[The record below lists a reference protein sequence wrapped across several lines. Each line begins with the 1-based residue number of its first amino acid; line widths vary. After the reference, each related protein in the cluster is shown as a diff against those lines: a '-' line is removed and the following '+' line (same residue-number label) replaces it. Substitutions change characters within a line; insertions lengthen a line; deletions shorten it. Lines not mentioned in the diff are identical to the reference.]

1 MFVSRLLKRKE
12 ERATAREAL
21 KDLWF
26 IDIDRKN
33 NQFIRSMT
41 INNPKITLKVSKNE
55 ESSILNIPSLVLTR
69 NNTTTLPNE
78 GKQT

>member
-26 IDIDRKN
+26 IDIDTKN
-33 NQFIRSMT
+33 NEFIRSMT
-41 INNPKITLKVSKNE
+41 MNNPNIKIKANKNE
-55 ESSILNIPSLVLTR
+55 
-69 NNTTTLPNE
+69 
-78 GKQT
+78 